1 METIE
6 FILKAL
12 AQFFS
17 GFIAFFKGIGSAFG
31 SSFNF
36 VAYGELINEYTSTN
50 GGFAWAIV
58 ALVVL
63 VLLAILAGIIFVLIL
78 FIKKLVKVAKSLKA
92 QDRLLREISKLTKE
106 NAFLRIQVDK
116 HLRKELKNQENVQA
130 EGEDG
135 GEHRFSKLLVVDQ
148 KYANGNPE
156 VLNDSFTLLEVC
168 HNFRNFAAS
177 RLKLFYDEEI
187 VREFVAALSCVRLII
202 LQGIS
207 GTGKTSLPYGFGKF
221 LDGDGSFIQ
230 AIQPSWRERS
240 EMVGFFNEFTKKYKE
255 PEFLRNLYEAN
266 YSNNVHLTVLDEMNI
281 ARVEYYFAE
290 FLSTLEVP
298 RPEEWVVELVSKS
311 EPDDPKLLKDGKMLL
326 PPNMW
331 YVGTANNDDS
341 TFAIS
346 DKVYDRA
353 IIIDIDKKFVPFEPV
368 DCGPMSLDYRHLMKL
383 FQEAKEKHQI
393 SQENREKIA
402 QLDLYVIEHFRIAFG
417 NRIMRQLENFVP
429 AYMECGGTEVNAID
443 FMLLKKVFRKFATL
457 SNAWLKREIFGFT
470 AMIDNLWGDNSF
482 PQTRAFIESIAK
494 TL

>member
-6 FILKAL
+6 FILKVF
-12 AQFFS
+12 AQFLS
-17 GFIAFFKGIGSAFG
+17 GFLGIFTGIAGGFARIFD
-31 SSFNF
+31 F
-36 VAYGELINEYTSTN
+36 VTYSEMVKKYTATN
-50 GGFAWAIV
+50 GGFAWAVV
-58 ALVVL
+58 ALVFIVL
-63 VLLAILAGIIFVLIL
+63 IAILVGLGFLIYL
-78 FIKKLVKVAKSLKA
+78 LVKRLIKLYKSLKG
-92 QDRLLREISKLTKE
+92 QSRLLKEVANLNKEVAFYHIQMDKHIKKDLKDKE
-106 NAFLRIQVDK
+106 NA
-116 HLRKELKNQENVQA
+116 
-130 EGEDG
+130 GEDDLQG
-135 GEHRFSKLLVVDQ
+135 DHRFSKLLMVDH

-156 VLNDSFTLLEVC
+156 ELNSTFTLPELC
-168 HNFRNFAAS
+168 SNFRNFAAS
-177 RLKLFYDEEI
+177 RLKLFYDEEV
-187 VREFVAALSCVRLII
+187 VREFVSALSCVRLII

-221 LDGDGSFIQ
+221 LNGDGSFIQ

-266 YSNNVHLTVLDEMNI
+266 YSNNLHITVLDEMNI

-290 FLSTLEVP
+290 FLSVLEVP
-298 RPEEWVVELVSKS
+298 RPEEWIVELVSKS

-331 YVGTANNDDS
+331 FVGTANNDDS

-353 IIIDIDKKFVPFEPV
+353 IIIDIDKKFVPFEPE
-368 DCGPMSLDYRHLMKL
+368 DCGPMAIDYRHLLEL
-383 FQEAKEKHQI
+383 FKEAQEKHQI
-393 SQENREKIA
+393 SDENREKIA

-429 AYMECGGTEVNAID
+429 VYIECGGTEINAID
-443 FMLLKKVFRKFATL
+443 FILLKKVFRKFATL
-457 SNAWLKREIFGFT
+457 SNAWLKREIFGFV
-470 AMIDNLWGDNSF
+470 AMLDNLWGEDSF
-482 PQTRAFIESIAK
+482 PQTRAFIESISK

>member
-1 METIE
+1 METLE
-6 FILKAL
+6 FILAVL
-12 AQFFS
+12 GQFFEGVLYIFT
-17 GFIAFFKGIGSAFG
+17 GFGIALSKM
-31 SSFNF
+31 FNF
-36 VAYGELINEYTSTN
+36 VQYAELVSIYTNTN
-50 GGFAWAIV
+50 GGVAWLVVILTFLLLFAIV
-58 ALVVL
+58 GGFIFLIVW
-63 VLLAILAGIIFVLIL
+63 GIRRSYKL
-78 FIKKLVKVAKSLKA
+78 FRSLRA
-92 QDRLLREISKLTKE
+92 QDRLLKE
-106 NAFLRIQVDK
+106 VADLNKEVAFYHIQMDK
-116 HLRKELKNQENVQA
+116 HLKKDLKSK
-130 EGEDG
+130 EGEEANDG
-135 GEHRFSKLLVVDQ
+135 GDHRFSKLLEVDK
-148 KYANGNPE
+148 KYANGNSE
-156 VLNDSFTLLEVC
+156 ELNSTFTLLEVC
-168 HNFRNFAAS
+168 QNFRNFAAS

-187 VREFVAALSCVRLII
+187 IREFVSALSCVRLII

-221 LDGDGSFIQ
+221 LNGDGSFIQ

-298 RPEEWVVELVSKS
+298 RHEEWIVELVSKS
-311 EPDDPKLLKDGKMLL
+311 EPDDPKLLTNGKMLL

-353 IIIDIDKKFVPFEPV
+353 IIIDIDKKYVPFEPV
-368 DCGPMSLDYRHLMKL
+368 DCGPMALDYRHLMQL
-383 FQEAKEKHQI
+383 FAEAKEKHVI
-393 SQENREKIA
+393 SEENKEKIQ
-402 QLDLYVIEHFRIAFG
+402 QLDLYVIEHFKIAFG

-429 AYMECGGTEVNAID
+429 AYIECGGTELNAID
-443 FMLLKKVFRKFATL
+443 FILLKKVFRKFATL
-457 SNAWLKREIFGFT
+457 SNAWLKREIYGFI
-470 AMIDNLWGDNSF
+470 AMLDNLWGEDSF
-482 PQTRAFIESIAK
+482 PQTRAFIENISK